1 VSDGNGIW
9 QLTFPDGTFFGY
21 YSLAYYP
28 YLYHYG
34 LGWEYVYDANDGAG
48 GVYFW
53 DFGLEAFLYTN
64 PSDFP
69 FLYDFSSS
77 SWLYYYSGTSRWF
90 YDFGGRGL
98 FFSAPG

>member
-53 DFGLEAFLYTN
+53 DSGLSAFLYTN

-69 FLYDFSSS
+69 YFYDFSSS
-77 SWLYYYSGTSRWF
+77 SWLWYYSGTSRWF
-90 YDFGGRGL
+90 YDFGGRGM